1 MDEILH
7 HLKWGYFG
15 FRGLRWAGLFLIFSK
30 GSLGGL
36 RVYLGLYTDYYKDYK
51 DSNLFKGASGFRA
64 KGFGLFWGLGIR
76 IFTDSGRKGLGF

>member
-1 MDEILH
+1 MKSYTTLSGAVLDS
-7 HLKWGYFG
+7 G
-15 FRGLRWAGLFLIFSK
+15 GLGGLDFFIFSK

-64 KGFGLFWGLGIR
+64 KGLRLCWGLGFR
-76 IFTDSGRKGLGF
+76 D